1 MNILSAKMRHHS
13 AGSTRRKAAQAP
25 IVELDRWQLTGLIG
39 LMLVLTSGAFL
50 VGVKVGEKQAPQDI
64 ERPALS
70 VGGPITISSQQ
81 RHMALAD
88 VWPPTQEI
96 DRDLA
101 RPLTPQLPSDPTE
114 RARAQAHQQLLE
126 SRSAGLRNDI
136 PPPAQVAGAEAPP
149 MVLAGAGQQQGFTL
163 QVSLFDSQGAANAVA
178 GELLEAG
185 HPVRLRQVQAS
196 DGRSLYRVEVG
207 QFSTGEAATA
217 FQRRFESVSGYSAV
231 LVPF

>member
-1 MNILSAKMRHHS
+1 MDILSAKMRHHS
-13 AGSTRRKAAQAP
+13 VGSARRKAAQAP

-50 VGVKVGEKQAPQDI
+50 VGVKVGEKQAPQDL
-64 ERPALS
+64 ERAALS
-70 VGGPITISSQQ
+70 VSGPVTIGSQQ
-81 RHMALAD
+81 RHMALAE

-126 SRSAGLRNDI
+126 SRSASLRKDV
-136 PPPAQVAGAEAPP
+136 PPPGLVVGAEAPP
-149 MVLAGAGQQQGFTL
+149 MVLAEAGQQGFTL
-163 QVSLFDSQGAANAVA
+163 QVSLFDSQSAANAVA
-178 GELLEAG
+178 GQLLDAG

-196 DGRSLYRVEVG
+196 DGRSLFRVEVG
-207 QFSTGEAATA
+207 QFSTAEAATA
-217 FQRRFESVSGYSAV
+217 FQRRFERDSGYSGV